1 MGQYIYPQPVVHVIW
16 WFTTNGDT
24 NFSTGNI
31 GVGNLSEWHT
41 LETPTRCRLCCPA
54 GLLKKPR
61 QVWVCWE
68 SWYHWFTRWCVGIC
82 LRSENY
88 MHAYHMIS
96 LHICI
101 PFTFWRN
108 LPQMNRVFMLLD
120 LFILHIFLTAH
131 TPHNNVII
139 CITCTAQYAPH
150 VFIHHIQNWDL
161 YIR

>member
-1 MGQYIYPQPVVHVIW
+1 MGQYIYPQPAVHVIW

-61 QVWVCWE
+61 QMWVCWE
-68 SWYHWFTRWCVGIC
+68 SWYHWFTRWCVGMSKKWELYACI
-82 LRSENY
+82 SY
-88 MHAYHMIS
+88 DIIAY
-96 LHICI
+96 LYTFHILTE
-101 PFTFWRN
+101 FA
-108 LPQMNRVFMLLD
+108 QMNRVFMLLD

-139 CITCTAQYAPH
+139 CITCTGQYAPH
-150 VFIHHIQNWDL
+150 VFKHHIQNWDL